1 MNLPAHYLVFDTNEC
16 NFLTG
21 DVMEKIGLKS
31 LREQAGVS
39 TFGMLIVVILIVAF
53 LTFGLKVG
61 PVYVDHNLITGAC
74 EELIEN
80 GEAANMTT
88 TEIRQRVSTTLRINN
103 LSNFDLS
110 SITMRKQSD
119 QAIITIAYERR
130 VELVA
135 NLDVV
140 AKFNTVL
147 Q

>member
-1 MNLPAHYLVFDTNEC
+1 MK
-16 NFLTG
+16 
-21 DVMEKIGLKS
+21 KIRSKS
-31 LREQAGVS
+31 LRKQAGVS
-39 TFGMLIVVILIVAF
+39 KFGLLVTFVMIVAF
-53 LTFGLKVG
+53 LTFGLKVV
-61 PVYVDHNLITGAC
+61 PLYVDHNLITGVC

-88 TEIRQRVSTTLRINN
+88 TDVRQRVSNTLRINN
-103 LSNFDLS
+103 VTDFNLS
-110 SITMRKQSD
+110 SITVRKEND

>member
-1 MNLPAHYLVFDTNEC
+1 MKQIRSKN
-16 NFLTG
+16 
-21 DVMEKIGLKS
+21 

-39 TFGMLIVVILIVAF
+39 KLGLVMLFIVIVSF
-53 LTFGLKVG
+53 LTFGLKVV
-61 PVYVDHNLITGAC
+61 PLYVDHNLITGVC
-74 EELIEN
+74 EGLIEN

-88 TEIRQRVSTTLRINN
+88 TDIRERVANTLRINN
-103 LSNFDLS
+103 VYDFDLS
-110 SITMRKQSD
+110 AITARKEND

-130 VELVA
+130 VELAA

>member
-1 MNLPAHYLVFDTNEC
+1 M
-16 NFLTG
+16 
-21 DVMEKIGLKS
+21 KRIRSKS

-39 TFGMLIVVILIVAF
+39 KFGLLMVFILIVSF
-53 LTFGLKVG
+53 LTFGLKVV
-61 PVYVDHNLITGAC
+61 PLYVDHNLITGVC

-88 TEIRQRVSTTLRINN
+88 RDIRQRVSNTLRINN
-103 LSNFDLS
+103 VTDFDLS
-110 SITMRKQSD
+110 SITMRKEND

-130 VELVA
+130 VELA
-135 NLDVV
+135 GNLDVV

>member
-1 MNLPAHYLVFDTNEC
+1 M
-16 NFLTG
+16 
-21 DVMEKIGLKS
+21 KQIRLKS

-39 TFGMLIVVILIVAF
+39 KFGIVMMFILVVSF
-53 LTFGLKVG
+53 LTFGLKVV
-61 PVYVDHNLITGAC
+61 PLYVDHNLISGVC

-80 GEAANMTT
+80 GEAANMTI
-88 TEIRQRVSTTLRINN
+88 TEIRQRVSNTLRINN
-103 LSNFDLS
+103 VTDFDLS
-110 SITMRKQSD
+110 SITLRKEND

-130 VELVA
+130 VELAA